1 MAFSFRFYLQTEMEE
16 QPVEQEQIGP
26 TGTVE
31 EQTIVEDT
39 GSSGPPPPEETQPQG
54 PSYLITLD
62 DLLNEQSIIQQREHR
77 DRSELGKIENP
88 PNVAQLRQILLQW
101 AKQGFPYAFPL
112 FSITLSSLS
121 VCSDGV
127 TRTLYPYI
135 EYLMEESITSLMA
148 KLEVKLQGIKLLN
161 SYSGTTITIHVY
173 KP

>member
-1 MAFSFRFYLQTEMEE
+1 MEE
-16 QPVEQEQIGP
+16 QTGP
-26 TGTVE
+26 TGTIE
-31 EQTIVEDT
+31 EQEQLVEDT
-39 GSSGPPPPEETQPQG
+39 GNSGPPPPEETQG

-62 DLLNEQSIIQQREHR
+62 DLLNEQTIIQQREHQ
-77 DRSELGKIENP
+77 DRTELGKIENP

-112 FSITLSSLS
+112 FSVTLSSLS

-127 TRTLYPYI
+127 VRTLYPYI
-135 EYLMEESITSLMA
+135 EYLMGESIVSLME
-148 KLEVKLQGIKLLN
+148 KLEAKLQGIKLLN